1 MRWPVLHNPELC
13 GWGLQKET
21 VLLPPS
27 RKEGS
32 ARSSGDG
39 QGTAWGREATGG
51 GGGVDRPME

>member
-1 MRWPVLHNPELC
+1 MRWPLLRNPELC
-13 GWGLQKET
+13 GWGLQKEM

-27 RKEGS
+27 RKKGL
-32 ARSSGDG
+32 ASSGDG